1 MRRIHLTAATLF
13 FSWLVLAASAALADV
28 TTHTIRDKVVHAQY
42 FQYTDGYC
50 NGLSVEVFAGESFA
64 RTDNLRTFTPYLI
77 LQIVGFNSCTG
88 EPPFFMSGGTDQF
101 TFTVLGNLAA
111 AEVSGNVVV
120 ADNLGNTKHVSLA
133 LSWQGGVL
141 RRDLFRYVSSTALSR
156 TVLRNL
162 STLRFSDSVTG
173 SLVVDGVDL
182 LSSSNVTDNSGISG
196 LVAKVS
202 GASIDII
209 RMR

>member
-77 LQIVGFNSCTG
+77 LQIVGYNACT
-88 EPPFFMSGGTDQF
+88 EESFFMSGSTEQF

-120 ADNLGNTKHVSLA
+120 ADEFGNTKHVSLA

-141 RRDLFRYVSSTALSR
+141 RRDLFTYVSSTALSR
-156 TVLRNL
+156 TVLKNL
-162 STLRFSDSVTG
+162 STLRFSDSITG

-182 LSSSNVTDNSGISG
+182 LSSSNVTYSSGISG

-209 RMR
+209 RTR

>member
-1 MRRIHLTAATLF
+1 MQKITFAMTTLL
-13 FSWLVLAASAALADV
+13 FSWLALAASAALADV
-28 TTHTIRDKVVHAQY
+28 TTHTIRDNVAYAQY
-42 FQYTDGYC
+42 YQYTDNC
-50 NGLSVEVFAGESFA
+50 NGLSVDVFAGESFA
-64 RTDNLRTFTPYLI
+64 RTDNVRTFTPYLI
-77 LQIVGFNSCTG
+77 LQIVGYNSCTG
-88 EPPFFMSGGTDQF
+88 EFFFMSGGTDQF

-120 ADNLGNTKHVSLA
+120 ADEFGNTKHVSLA

-141 RRDLFRYVSSTALSR
+141 RRDLFTYVSSTALSR
-156 TVLRNL
+156 TVLKNL
-162 STLRFSDSVTG
+162 STLRFSDSITG

-182 LSSSNVTDNSGISG
+182 LSSSNVTYSSGISG

-209 RMR
+209 RTR

>member
-1 MRRIHLTAATLF
+1 
-13 FSWLVLAASAALADV
+13 
-28 TTHTIRDKVVHAQY
+28 
-42 FQYTDGYC
+42 
-50 NGLSVEVFAGESFA
+50 
-64 RTDNLRTFTPYLI
+64 
-77 LQIVGFNSCTG
+77 
-88 EPPFFMSGGTDQF
+88 MSGSTEQF

-141 RRDLFRYVSSTALSR
+141 RRDLFRYHFSTGLSR
-156 TVLRNL
+156 TILKNL
-162 STLRFSDSVTG
+162 STLRFSDSITG

-182 LSSSNVTDNSGISG
+182 LSSSNITDISGISG
-196 LVAKVS
+196 FVAKAS

>member
-1 MRRIHLTAATLF
+1 MRKIPLTAATLF
-13 FSWLVLAASAALADV
+13 FSWLVLAASTALADV

-42 FQYTDGYC
+42 YQYTDTYC
-50 NGLSVEVFAGESFA
+50 NGLAVDVFAGESVA
-64 RTDNLRTFTPYLI
+64 RTDNLRTVTPYLI
-77 LQIVGFNSCTG
+77 VQIVGYNSCTG
-88 EPPFFMSGGTDQF
+88 GDPFIMSGGTDQF

-141 RRDLFRYVSSTALSR
+141 RRDLFKYDSSTALSR

-162 STLRFSDSVTG
+162 STWLFSDSVTG

-182 LSSSNVTDNSGISG
+182 LSPSNVTDNSGISG
-196 LVAKVS
+196 LVAKGS
-202 GASIDII
+202 GVSIDII
-209 RMR
+209 RTR

>member
-1 MRRIHLTAATLF
+1 MQKITFAMTTLL
-13 FSWLVLAASAALADV
+13 FSWLALAASAALADV

-77 LQIVGFNSCTG
+77 LQIVGYNACT
-88 EPPFFMSGGTDQF
+88 EESFFMSGSTEQF

-120 ADNLGNTKHVSLA
+120 ADIRGNTKHVSLA

-141 RRDLFRYVSSTALSR
+141 RRDLFKYDSSNALSR

-182 LSSSNVTDNSGISG
+182 LSPSNVTDNSGISG

-202 GASIDII
+202 GASVDII

>member
-1 MRRIHLTAATLF
+1 MRKFTFTIPTLL
-13 FSWLVLAASAALADV
+13 FSWLLLAASAALADV
-28 TTHTIRDKVVHAQY
+28 TTFTSQDKVAYAQY
-42 FQYTDGYC
+42 WQYTDGYC
-50 NGLSVEVFAGESFA
+50 NGLAVDVFAFESVA
-64 RTDNLRTFTPYLI
+64 RTDNLRIVTPNLI
-77 LQIVGFNSCTG
+77 VQAFEYNSCTG
-88 EPPFFMSGGTDQF
+88 ELFFMSGSTEQF

-111 AEVSGNVVV
+111 AEVSGNV
-120 ADNLGNTKHVSLA
+120 AMTDNLGNTRHASLA

-141 RRDLFRYVSSTALSR
+141 RRDLFKYDSSNALSR

-182 LSSSNVTDNSGISG
+182 LSPSNVTVASGISG
-196 LVAKVS
+196 LVAKGIGV
-202 GASIDII
+202 SIDIV

>member
-1 MRRIHLTAATLF
+1 MQKIHLTAATLF

-28 TTHTIRDKVVHAQY
+28 TTIMSRDNLAHAQY
-42 FQYTDGYC
+42 YQYTDGYC
-50 NGLSVEVFAGESFA
+50 NALSVELFAGEGIA
-64 RTDNLRTFTPYLI
+64 RRDDNHTFTARLFV
-77 LQIVGFNSCTG
+77 QIVGYNSCTG
-88 EPPFFMSGGTDQF
+88 GDPFFMSGETDQF

-141 RRDLFRYVSSTALSR
+141 RRDLFRYHFSTGLSR
-156 TVLRNL
+156 TILKNL
-162 STLRFSDSVTG
+162 STLRFSDSITG

-182 LSSSNVTDNSGISG
+182 LSSSNITDISGISG
-196 LVAKVS
+196 FVAKAS
-202 GASIDII
+202 GASIDIYG
-209 RMR
+209 